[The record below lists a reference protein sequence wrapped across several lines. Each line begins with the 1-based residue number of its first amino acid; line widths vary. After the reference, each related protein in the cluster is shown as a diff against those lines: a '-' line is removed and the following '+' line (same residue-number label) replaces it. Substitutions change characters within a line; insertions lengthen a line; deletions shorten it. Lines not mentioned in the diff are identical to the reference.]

1 MDMCKYA
8 YYNPEEK
15 YYPYL
20 YCKADYNKRCIYSKK
35 CQKLEKF
42 VPLENEMWR
51 ECPKYIMEKI
61 KNIPKG
67 SSLVQTYRP
76 NKNGKLYIYVVIDE
90 NEIQK
95 ILTDFTELNQDYVY
109 LKKVNNE
116 YKVSLSPFSIVKN
129 DKKET
134 KRKEKNSE
142 KIVKNNEEN

>member
-20 YCKADYNKRCIYSKK
+20 YCKVDYNKRCIYSKK

-67 SSLVQTYRP
+67 SSLVQMYRP
-76 NKNGKLYIYVVIDE
+76 NKNGKLYLYVVINE
-90 NEIQK
+90 NEVEK

-109 LKKVNNE
+109 LKKINKE
-116 YKVSLSPFSIVKN
+116 YKISLTPF
-129 DKKET
+129 
-134 KRKEKNSE
+134 
-142 KIVKNNEEN
+142 VKNNNSNNNKKEGNKKN

>member
-1 MDMCKYA
+1 MV
-8 YYNPEEK
+8 N
-15 YYPYL
+15 
-20 YCKADYNKRCIYSKK
+20 
-35 CQKLEKF
+35 F
-42 VPLENEMWR
+42 
-51 ECPKYIMEKI
+51 
-61 KNIPKG
+61 
-67 SSLVQTYRP
+67 
-76 NKNGKLYIYVVIDE
+76 IYVVIDE

-116 YKVSLSPFSIVKN
+116 YKVSLSPFPIVKN

>member
-1 MDMCKYA
+1 MCKYA

-20 YCKADYNKRCIYSKK
+20 YCKVDYNKRCIYSKK

-67 SSLVQTYRP
+67 SSLVQMYRP
-76 NKNGKLYIYVVIDE
+76 NKNGKLYLYVVINE
-90 NEIQK
+90 NEVEK

-109 LKKVNNE
+109 LKKINKE
-116 YKVSLSPFSIVKN
+116 YKVSLTPF
-129 DKKET
+129 
-134 KRKEKNSE
+134 
-142 KIVKNNEEN
+142 VKNNNSNNNKKEGNKKN

>member
-8 YYNPEEK
+8 YYNPKEK

-20 YCKADYNKRCIYSKK
+20 YCKIDNKRCIYSKK
-35 CQKLEKF
+35 CQKVEKF
-42 VPLENEMWR
+42 IPLENEMWR

-67 SSLVQTYRP
+67 SSLVQMYRP

-90 NEIQK
+90 NEVQK

-109 LKKVNNE
+109 LKKINNE
-116 YKVSLSPFSIVKN
+116 YKVSLSPFSVVTKN
-129 DKKET
+129 NKKET
-134 KRKEKNSE
+134 KKNKDNEKEIIS
-142 KIVKNNEEN
+142 EEN